1 MDRAKFYDGVSGFYD
16 KMIDFE
22 KNLNLRI
29 DAYKKIFPANG
40 NIVDIGCGVGLDSIA
55 LAKNGHA
62 VTAFDIS
69 PQMIEMV
76 KVNSEKYDLKIET
89 GVFSFNTIPKIYHGK
104 FDNAVSVGNTIAHFT
119 KKELESGLKKI
130 YTLLKP
136 GGRVFL
142 HILNYTAILK
152 MKKRINNIANRDG
165 AVIIRFYDFENGH
178 VKFNIL
184 SFPLNNPKEFDL
196 YTTNHYPHTKKEIE
210 TALRSAGFS
219 KIKSAGDF
227 YGNKFS
233 VRDSK
238 DLFIEA
244 YKLK

>member
-1 MDRAKFYDGVSGFYD
+1 MDRTKFYDGVSGFYD

-29 DAYKKIFPANG
+29 DAYKTIFPAYG

-69 PQMIEMV
+69 PQMIGMV
-76 KVNSEKYDLKIET
+76 KVNSEKYDVKIKT
-89 GVFSFNTIPKIYHGK
+89 GVFAFNTIPKSYHGK
-104 FDNAVSVGNTIAHFT
+104 FNNAVSVGNTIAHLT
-119 KKELESGLKKI
+119 KKELLSGFKKI
-130 YTLLKP
+130 YALLKP
-136 GGRVFL
+136 GGKVFL
-142 HILNYTAILK
+142 HILNYTAIIK

-165 AVIIRFYDFENGH
+165 SVIIRFYDFENEH
-178 VKFNIL
+178 VQFNIL

-219 KIKSAGDF
+219 KVKSAGDF

-244 YKLK
+244 HRLE

>member
-1 MDRAKFYDGVSGFYD
+1 MDRTKFYDGISGFYD

-22 KNLNLRI
+22 KNLELRI
-29 DAYKKIFPANG
+29 DAYKKIFPAAG
-40 NIVDIGCGVGLDSIA
+40 NVVDIGCGVGLDSIA
-55 LAKNGHA
+55 LAKNGHT

-76 KVNSEKYDLKIET
+76 KTNSEKYDVTIAT
-89 GVFSFNTIPKIYHGK
+89 GVFSFNTIPKNYSGK
-104 FDNAVSVGNTIAHFT
+104 FENAVSMGNTIAHLT
-119 KKELESGLKKI
+119 KKELQSGLKKI

-136 GGRVFL
+136 GGKVFL

-165 AVIIRFYDFENGH
+165 SVIIRFYDFENEH

-184 SFPLNNPKEFDL
+184 SFPLSNPKEFNL
-196 YTTNHYPHTKKEIE
+196 FTTNHYPHTKKEIE
-210 TALRSAGFS
+210 SALLSAGFS
-219 KIKSAGDF
+219 KIKFAGDF

-233 VRDSK
+233 VKDSK

-244 YKLK
+244 YK

>member
-1 MDRAKFYDGVSGFYD
+1 MLNSRKFYDGISGFYD
-16 KMIDFE
+16 KMIDFK
-22 KNLNLRI
+22 KNLDLRI
-29 DAYKKIFPANG
+29 NAYKKIFPTAG
-40 NIVDIGCGVGLDSIA
+40 NVVDIGCGVGLDSIA

-69 PQMIEMV
+69 PRMIELV
-76 KVNSEKYDLKIET
+76 KMNSEKYDVKIET

-104 FDNAVSVGNTIAHFT
+104 FDNVVSVGNTIAHLT
-119 KKELESGLKKI
+119 KKELQSAFKKI
-130 YTLLKP
+130 YALLKP
-136 GGRVFL
+136 GGKAFL
-142 HILNYTAILK
+142 HILNYTAILR

-165 AVIIRFYDFENGH
+165 AVIIRFYDFESGH

-184 SFPLNNPKEFDL
+184 SFPLSNPKEFNL

-219 KIKSAGDF
+219 EIKSAGDF

-233 VRDSK
+233 TKDSK
-238 DLFIEA
+238 DLFVEA
-244 YKLK
+244 HK

>member
-1 MDRAKFYDGVSGFYD
+1 MDRTKFYDGVSGFYD

-62 VTAFDIS
+62 ITAFDIS
-69 PQMIEMV
+69 PQMIGMV
-76 KVNSEKYDLKIET
+76 KVNSEKYDVKIET
-89 GVFSFNTIPKIYHGK
+89 GVFSFSAIPKTYFGK
-104 FDNAVSVGNTIAHFT
+104 FDNVVSVGNTIAHLT
-119 KKELESGLKKI
+119 KKELLSGFKKI
-130 YTLLKP
+130 YALLKP
-136 GGRVFL
+136 GGKVFL

-152 MKKRINNIANRDG
+152 MKKRINNIANRNG
-165 AVIIRFYDFENGH
+165 SVIIRFYDFENEH

-184 SFPLNNPKEFDL
+184 SFPLNNPKKFDL
-196 YTTNHYPHTKKEIE
+196 YTTIHYPHTKKEIE

-219 KIKSAGDF
+219 KVKSAGDF

-244 YKLK
+244 HRLE